1 MWFLESPKA
10 PSSEDLF
17 EVKELTGPKH
27 YWHVPRRCFFANF
40 PLMSDNSSTERS
52 LLARQEIL
60 GLCFNRLT
68 CDHMYSRLNREIF
81 AQLVRKQ
88 LSQKP
93 KIFSG
98 NFVAFLKSTSIF
110 EHFEKKDEL
119 HSFKNIFWD
128 FYWIFGVYINFWT
141 IWKKRWASSLK
152 CFWSYCHRR
161 L

>member
-52 LLARQEIL
+52 LLARREIL

-119 HSFKNIFWD
+119 HSLNIPEVLDTEECD
-128 FYWIFGVYINFWT
+128 FLNPQKLLLEKT
-141 IWKKRWASSLK
+141 LLK
-152 CFWSYCHRR
+152 SRS
-161 L
+161 

>member
-119 HSFKNIFWD
+119 HSLNIPEVLDTEECD
-128 FYWIFGVYINFWT
+128 FLNPRKLLLEKT
-141 IWKKRWASSLK
+141 LLK
-152 CFWSYCHRR
+152 SRS
-161 L
+161 

>member
-52 LLARQEIL
+52 LLARREIL

-119 HSFKNIFWD
+119 HSLNILEVLDTEECD
-128 FYWIFGVYINFWT
+128 FLNPRKLLLEKT
-141 IWKKRWASSLK
+141 LLK
-152 CFWSYCHRR
+152 SRS
-161 L
+161 